1 MANRPASAVALV
13 LSIFL
18 LNLTAAHA
26 ADPAFCKSYAKAALN
41 QVRGGLVDPAC
52 ASHFQGSRWSTDFAV
67 HYEWCLG
74 VSAGDADVER
84 DARARYLKGCV
95 GR

>member
-1 MANRPASAVALV
+1 MSNRPASAVALV
-13 LSIFL
+13 FSIFL

-26 ADPAFCKSYAKAALN
+26 ADPAFCKPYAKAALS
-41 QVRGGLVDPAC
+41 QVRGGLIEPAC

-74 VSAGDADVER
+74 VSGSEAGVEK
-84 DARARYLKGCV
+84 DARTRYLKGCAS
-95 GR
+95 R